1 MMFTE
6 ACSMYL
12 SDPRTRRRL
21 KPSTLQVY
29 RKDLAA
35 AASVLPIALE
45 QVTAANL
52 TTYLVADVA
61 PTTAARRLTALC
73 GLFGWALR
81 ERHIASDPTLA
92 LEAPRRPRR
101 LPRPIRADA
110 DRQAA
115 ERAIASAPQPFRL
128 ALTLLRET
136 GMRVGEV
143 FALPWATS
151 CSMPV
156 VKRSTCATRRTA
168 RSAWSSSARRRPRRA
183 SAACGRSCASAK
195 ASPATPRS
203 SAQTVAPA

>member
-1 MMFTE
+1 MTFTE

-12 SDPRTRRRL
+12 SASRTRGRL
-21 KPSTLQVY
+21 KPSTLQAY

-35 AASVLPIALE
+35 AASVLPTALE

-61 PTTAARRLTALC
+61 PTTAARRLAALR

-110 DRQAA
+110 DRLAV
-115 ERAIASAPQPFRL
+115 ERAITTA
-128 ALTLLRET
+128 
-136 GMRVGEV
+136 G
-143 FALPWATS
+143 ATIS
-151 CSMPV
+151 TSSSTHSNAW
-156 VKRSTCATRRTA
+156 RSWRRTWA
-168 RSAWSSSARRRPRRA
+168 EQAP
-183 SAACGRSCASAK
+183 
-195 ASPATPRS
+195 SPAS
-203 SAQTVAPA
+203 W